1 MIQDAYIRVCCVCP
15 PGVDTRP
22 LWKKKITGRHDRF
35 PVLVALTG
43 TSLYMENLTPP
54 VVTIIKTE
62 ETLIGRGYSNLD
74 SKT

>member
-15 PGVDTRP
+15 PRVDMRP
-22 LWKKKITGRHDRF
+22 LWKKKITGRHDQF

-62 ETLIGRGYSNLD
+62 EMLIGCGYSNLD